1 MCRDMIAW
9 HVQACAVMGLW
20 FQAGSKPAVVAGQ
33 SATMTIERK
42 DVRGN
47 W

>member
-1 MCRDMIAW
+1 MCSDMIAW
-9 HVQACAVMGLW
+9 HAQACAVMGLG
-20 FQAGSKPAVVAGQ
+20 FQAVNKPAVVAGQ